1 MKTIA
6 MVLIIVG
13 LIGLAYGGVRWT
25 QRDTVVDL
33 GPVEITQ
40 NKTRSVPLPPVAGA
54 VCLVAGLVL
63 MASKRHA

>member
-1 MKTIA
+1 MKVIA

-25 QRDTVVDL
+25 QRDTVVDI

-40 NKTRSVPLPPVAGA
+40 DKTRSVPLPPLAGGICLA
-54 VCLVAGLVL
+54 VGLVL
-63 MASKRHA
+63 LVSKRHG

>member
-1 MKTIA
+1 MKLIA

-13 LIGLAYGGVRWT
+13 LIALSYGGLRWT

-40 NKTRSVPLPPVAGA
+40 NKTRSVPLPPLAGG
-54 VCLVAGLVL
+54 VCLVVGLVL
-63 MASKRHA
+63 IASRRHA

>member
-1 MKTIA
+1 MKAIA

-25 QRDTVVDL
+25 QRDTVVDF

-63 MASKRHA
+63 MASRRHA

>member
-1 MKTIA
+1 MKLIA
-6 MVLIIVG
+6 MVLIIAG

-40 NKTRSVPLPPVAGA
+40 DKTRSVPLPPLAGA
-54 VCLVAGLVL
+54 VCLVVGVVL
-63 MASKRHA
+63 IASRRHA

>member
-1 MKTIA
+1 MKLIA

-13 LIGLAYGGVRWT
+13 LIGLSYGGVRWT

-40 NKTRSVPLPPVAGA
+40 NKTRSVPLPPLAGG
-54 VCLVAGLVL
+54 VCLVVGLVL
-63 MASKRHA
+63 IASRRHA